1 MRVKLLTISMMIT
14 LLFLSAMPA
23 SAIHMNDVSLT
34 ADCDS
39 YTITVTGATF
49 RSVTADYSLTLTPI
63 SGSPIQINGSFEIIY
78 PPKYLSSTYT
88 DSWNEKLCDEY
99 TITGSISLVSYDL
112 TPITTWDKKDFNPVT
127 INCECYSYCE
137 ARQWKLIVMA
147 MEFDKILIC
156 NRYFSKEEII
166 AFLENIRC
174 RDRQHP
180 LLTAL
185 KSGRFKYYRIAVR
198 RRLINFRKWCGR

>member
-1 MRVKLLTISMMIT
+1 MRVKLLTISMVIT

-23 SAIHMNDVSLT
+23 SAIHMNAVSLS
-34 ADCDS
+34 ADCDT
-39 YTITVTGATF
+39 YTITVAGATF

-78 PPKYLSSTYT
+78 PPTYLSSTYT
-88 DSWNEKLCDEY
+88 GSWNEKLCGEY

-112 TPITTWDKKDFNPVT
+112 TPVTTWDTKDFNPVT

-137 ARQWKLIVMA
+137 ARRWKLILMA
-147 MEFDKILIC
+147 RKFDKMWIC
-156 NRYFSKEEII
+156 NRYYSKEEII

-174 RDRQHP
+174 RDRRHP

-185 KSGRFKYYRIAVR
+185 KSGRFKYSRIAFR
-198 RRLINFRKWCGR
+198 RRLINFRKWRDR